1 MGNYISTPPTC
12 TIHKTAGVCIKHG
25 MCSICC
31 GFYKTLFENNST
43 SLCDVVY
50 QCIPCEVEIRTSVE
64 QKTPVEHVS
73 MVQGPILPNCLRK
86 KNRVLRVENVKCGK
100 TERASKRLSKI
111 NPTLNWC
118 NRHHMYDNC

>member
-1 MGNYISTPPTC
+1 MGNNISTQPTC
-12 TIHKTAGVCIKHG
+12 TIHKNAGICKDG
-25 MCSICC
+25 LCSICC

-50 QCIPCEVEIRTSVE
+50 QCIPCDAEIRTSVE
-64 QKTPVEHVS
+64 QKTPVEQVS
-73 MVQGPILPNCLRK
+73 RGPILPKYLG
-86 KNRVLRVENVKCGK
+86 KNKVRRVKNVKCGK